1 MWCGQWSPVN
11 VDADEVVDGGAE
23 ENDHEAGDGVAHL
36 PAQLP
41 PAHQPRV
48 TSYHMTR
55 VTCHE
60 VPHLPAQPPPPAHA
74 QGVEGDDDAAAEVG
88 AGQRHHDQVKPLQT
102 RGG

>member
-1 MWCGQWSPVN
+1 MGAELQCKSEQSYTCNSVAFSHQNLSGSWSPVN

-48 TSYHMTR
+48 TCYKQSGVTCHKQSR
-55 VTCHE
+55 VTCY
-60 VPHLPAQPPPPAHA
+60 
-74 QGVEGDDDAAAEVG
+74 
-88 AGQRHHDQVKPLQT
+88 K
-102 RGG
+102 